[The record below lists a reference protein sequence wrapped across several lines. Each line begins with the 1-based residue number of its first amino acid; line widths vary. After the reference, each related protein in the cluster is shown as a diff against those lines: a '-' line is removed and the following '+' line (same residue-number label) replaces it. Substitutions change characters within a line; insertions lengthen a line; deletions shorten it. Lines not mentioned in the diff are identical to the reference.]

1 MSAATHMTFI
11 VGAYTAAAVIISAL
25 IGWVVLDY
33 RSLRHTLAE
42 LEGRGVTRRSDQA
55 AKQST

>member
-1 MSAATHMTFI
+1 MNAAQHMTFI
-11 VGAYTAAAVIISAL
+11 VGAYTAAAVIVCAL

-42 LEGRGVTRRSDQA
+42 LEGRGITRRSDQA
-55 AKQST
+55 AKPSA